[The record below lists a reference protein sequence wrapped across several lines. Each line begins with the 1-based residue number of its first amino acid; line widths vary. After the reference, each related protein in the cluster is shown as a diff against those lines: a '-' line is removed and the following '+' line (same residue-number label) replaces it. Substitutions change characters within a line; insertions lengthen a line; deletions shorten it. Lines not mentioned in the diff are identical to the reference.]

1 MIFGGM
7 TLERKLEL
15 LEQAI
20 CIIIDSISPMY
31 QEIRLSSLKIDKLKA
46 IYNELQTSD
55 KNENLKEILEESSK
69 NKIL

>member
-1 MIFGGM
+1 M
-7 TLERKLEL
+7 ERKLEL

-46 IYNELQTSD
+46 IYNELQTRD

-69 NKIL
+69 NKVL

>member
-1 MIFGGM
+1 M
-7 TLERKLEL
+7 ERKLEL

-46 IYNELQTSD
+46 IYNELQTRD